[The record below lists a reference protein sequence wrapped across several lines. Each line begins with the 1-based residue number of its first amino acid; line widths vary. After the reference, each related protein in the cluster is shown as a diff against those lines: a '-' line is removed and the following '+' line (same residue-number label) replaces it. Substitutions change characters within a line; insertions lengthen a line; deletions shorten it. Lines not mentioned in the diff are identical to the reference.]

1 VEKPEK
7 PRPQSV
13 KISLDNNS
21 GMAYRVSVIGKV
33 PKAAPKDGP
42 TINIRFRTKKEV
54 EFMKRAA
61 KEQGLSFNTFVVE
74 SAARSAE
81 GILAAN
87 RGNREPD
94 LQATA

>member
-1 VEKPEK
+1 MP
-7 PRPQSV
+7 
-13 KISLDNNS
+13 
-21 GMAYRVSVIGKV
+21 VIGKV

-42 TINIRFRTKKEV
+42 MINIRFRTEKEV
-54 EFMKRAA
+54 KLMKRAA

-74 SAARSAE
+74 SAFRSAE

-87 RGNREPD
+87 RGNPEPD